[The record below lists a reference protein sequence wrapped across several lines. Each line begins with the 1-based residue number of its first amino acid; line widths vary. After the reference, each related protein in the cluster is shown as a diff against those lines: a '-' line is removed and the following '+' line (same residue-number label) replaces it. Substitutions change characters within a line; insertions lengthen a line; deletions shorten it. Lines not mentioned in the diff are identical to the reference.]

1 MPMSER
7 IRIVLIKRKMTVT
20 ALAERIGI
28 SPQNLTNKLKRDNF
42 TESELREIAAAMD
55 CTLEAA
61 FALNDTGEKV

>member
-55 CTLEAA
+55 CTFEVA
-61 FALNDTGEKV
+61 FALNDTGEKI

>member
-42 TESELREIAAAMD
+42 TESELREIAAAID
-55 CTLEAA
+55 CTFETA

>member
-42 TESELREIAAAMD
+42 TESELREIASAMD
-55 CTLEAA
+55 CTFEAA